1 MFLVFLMIE
10 FEKINISGYI
20 MNSNKQSDV
29 KSFQSLDTTSVIV
42 NEKNDDENKV
52 ILTVPVDLGEQTFPI
67 EKEVAKE
74 NLTIK
79 LTEDEQKV
87 VEDLKSSFDVKSTT
101 NMLTFGVPAQQSVAQ
116 FADKLLSKIKSKDS
130 GSVGVALNELINQ
143 LNSIDLEQIKKSQS
157 FWGKLPILGI
167 WLRQGVKVLLGDLES
182 VKTKVSELVGHLQ
195 AQEQLLLKDIT
206 MFDAFYNENLGFIK
220 NLELYIV
227 AGEKIVAEM
236 RESALLYENKYLQT
250 NDPLDAQHYKD
261 LKEQIELFSK
271 RLHNLSLTRLSAIQT
286 CVNVRVAQ
294 QADKILI
301 NDINDILN
309 NTLMLWKSQFVIA
322 IGLMHT
328 EKALKTSK
336 SIKDFTNAQYIN
348 NAKTLNQLIDSL
360 KENYERG
367 VLDIA
372 TLEEVNKLTI
382 NSIEKSVQMYK
393 EAQQKRALAETSMIQ
408 MEQEIKQSLYLAKS
422 M

>member
-1 MFLVFLMIE
+1 MSSNNQLEVGLKKESYGNQSEIVKESFNDAVALSASSAQLLMTNETPSGNTKDDFL
-10 FEKINISGYI
+10 
-20 MNSNKQSDV
+20 
-29 KSFQSLDTTSVIV
+29 
-42 NEKNDDENKV
+42 
-52 ILTVPVDLGEQTFPI
+52 
-67 EKEVAKE
+67 
-74 NLTIK
+74 IK
-79 LTEDEQKV
+79 LTDEEKNV
-87 VEDLKSSFDVKSTT
+87 VLELTNSFDITSTT
-101 NMLTFGVPAQQSVAQ
+101 SMLTFGVPAQQSVAQ
-116 FADKLLSKIKSKDS
+116 FADKLLAKIKSKDA
-130 GSVGVALNELINQ
+130 GLVGVALNDLIGQ

-157 FWGKLPILGI
+157 FLGKLPILGI
-167 WLRQGVKVLLGDLES
+167 WLRQGLKALIGDLES
-182 VKTKVSELVGHLQ
+182 IKSKVSELVAQLQ
-195 AQEQLLLKDIT
+195 GQEQLLLRDIT
-206 MFDAFYNENLGFIK
+206 MFDGFYNENLGFIK

-227 AGEKIVAEM
+227 AGEQILVEM
-236 RESALLYENKYLQT
+236 KKSALLYENKYTQS

-261 LKEQIELFSK
+261 LKESIELFSK
-271 RLHNLSLTRLSAIQT
+271 RLHNLSITRLSAIQT

-336 SIKDFTNAQYIN
+336 SVKDFTNAQYLN
-348 NAKTLNQLIDSL
+348 NAKTLNQLVDSL

-367 VLDIA
+367 VLDIT

-382 NSIEKSVQMYK
+382 NTIEKSIQMYK
-393 EAQQKRALAETSMIQ
+393 EAQQKRALAETSMVQ
-408 MEQEIKQSLYLAKS
+408 MEHEIKQSLYLAKD